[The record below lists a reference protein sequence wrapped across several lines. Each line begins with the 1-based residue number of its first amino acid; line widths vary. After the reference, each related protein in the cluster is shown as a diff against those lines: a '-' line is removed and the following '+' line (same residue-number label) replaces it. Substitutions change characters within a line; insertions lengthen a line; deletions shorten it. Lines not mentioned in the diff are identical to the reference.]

1 MEPSLHCQSVWWRRD
16 GDISAGDFPQAK
28 SYCWAVGALVL
39 PRRGSQ
45 QTDPPPQQTSPCH
58 MIQGNCVLLIM
69 TSNLY
74 YFSAAC
80 GIDLG
85 DSYVVTGGM
94 ATGGEYS
101 LQRVAQ
107 YSLTGEVTYLADLQ
121 QGRSYHACT
130 SFIDDDAVTVSF
142 VNIMKYLMIV
152 IL

>member
-1 MEPSLHCQSVWWRRD
+1 MGLGELQ
-16 GDISAGDFPQAK
+16 
-28 SYCWAVGALVL
+28 
-39 PRRGSQ
+39 RGSQ

-85 DSYVVTGGM
+85 DSYVVTGG
-94 ATGGEYS
+94 ANS

-121 QGRSYHACT
+121 HGRWGHACT
-130 SFIDDDAVTVSF
+130 SFIDDNGVTVSLL
-142 VNIMKYLMIV
+142 VNIINIY
-152 IL
+152 